1 MLQDKKTFIN
11 LIVMALI
18 LLPTLSHAEWYVG
31 GQFGFSRPNDLAD
44 VEGIKSAKGI
54 TLNDQDLKN
63 AFGYGAKVGYF
74 FQDRFDWLGIEFE
87 TFTSNPHI
95 KQQPVTA
102 SVGGSSITLNSVA
115 GTHFRVITPA
125 VNLIVRF
132 PGYYVEPYAGGG
144 VGAFIGTLSS
154 SSGSD
159 TDYSPGVNAL
169 GGLRFY
175 LNDQVAL
182 FTEYKYNYTKFQF
195 DESFIKGTYSS
206 HNLYGGISFHF

>member
-1 MLQDKKTFIN
+1 MPRNRNTFIS
-11 LIVMALI
+11 LIAVTFIFIPAL
-18 LLPTLSHAEWYVG
+18 SQAEWYVG

-44 VEGIKSAKGI
+44 IEGIKSAKGI

-63 AFGYGAKVGYF
+63 ALGYGIKVGYF
-74 FQDRFDWLGIEFE
+74 FPDRFNWLGLEFE

-102 SVGGSSITLNSVA
+102 SVGSSSITLTSVA

-125 VNLIVRF
+125 LNLILRF
-132 PGYYVEPYAGGG
+132 PGYYVEPYAGAG
-144 VGAFIGTLSS
+144 VGAFIGTLSGD
-154 SSGSD
+154 SGSA
-159 TDYSPGVNAL
+159 TDFSPGVNAL

-175 LNDQVAL
+175 FNDQIAL

-195 DESFIKGTYSS
+195 SDSFIKGTYSS
-206 HNLYGGISFHF
+206 HGLYMGLSYHF

>member
-1 MLQDKKTFIN
+1 MLRNQKTIIQ
-11 LIVMALI
+11 LITLLLI
-18 LLPTLSHAEWYVG
+18 LLPTLSQAEWYVG
-31 GQFGFSRPNDLAD
+31 GQFGFSRPNDWAD

-63 AFGYGAKVGYF
+63 ALGYGVKIGYF
-74 FQDRFDWLGIEFE
+74 FPDRFNWLGLEFE
-87 TFTSNPHI
+87 AFTSNPHI
-95 KQQPVTA
+95 KQQTVTA
-102 SVGGSSITLNSVA
+102 SVGGSSITLSSVA

-125 VNLIVRF
+125 VNLILRF
-132 PGYYVEPYAGGG
+132 PGYYVEPYAGAG

-175 LNDQVAL
+175 FNDQVAL

-195 DESFIKGTYSS
+195 SESFIKGTYSS
-206 HNLYGGISFHF
+206 HGLYGGISFHF